1 MPIPPRAPR
10 WCAFYTGRFIQPP
23 ELRRTGIVQNRT
35 RQDRVDTVVVRET
48 RSRVGVCFSRA
59 SRTMRMNSWWGRP
72 TTVLLAMALFSLS
85 TGPTVPACTMLC
97 GAAAAPPSVPSVQ
110 TAVEITISGSDAH
123 ARIVVPAFN
132 AHRTNL
138 FFNCWVTSHKP
149 TLNVTAIVRWRRV
162 DGHGVTLH
170 QKFALSG
177 EDFPTSPSEIGV
189 GTAHARLMRVA
200 PNTRCVMTALAVT
213 TPFPSSASEL
223 GSQRGRSRSRRSC
236 RDTHPSRFFT
246 PSPCSA
252 LPPWRNAHTS
262 SLSSCLVSLV
272 ARTQQNNN
280 NNNNDDEQLSV

>member
-1 MPIPPRAPR
+1 MSQTGAP
-10 WCAFYTGRFIQPP
+10 C
-23 ELRRTGIVQNRT
+23 
-35 RQDRVDTVVVRET
+35 RVRGQIHTVVIRET
-48 RSRVGVCFSRA
+48 RSRVGVSSSRA
-59 SRTMRMNSWWGRP
+59 SRTMRINSRWGRP

-97 GAAAAPPSVPSVQ
+97 GAAAAQPSVPSVE
-110 TAVEITISGSDAH
+110 TAVAITISGNDAH
-123 ARIVVPAFN
+123 ARIAVPAFN

-138 FFNCWVTSHKP
+138 FFNCWVGSNKP

-177 EDFPTSPSEIGV
+177 GGFATSPSEIGV
-189 GTAHARLMRVA
+189 GTAHVRLMRVA

-213 TPFPSSASEL
+213 ILLPPQNF

-272 ARTQQNNN
+272 TRTQQNNN